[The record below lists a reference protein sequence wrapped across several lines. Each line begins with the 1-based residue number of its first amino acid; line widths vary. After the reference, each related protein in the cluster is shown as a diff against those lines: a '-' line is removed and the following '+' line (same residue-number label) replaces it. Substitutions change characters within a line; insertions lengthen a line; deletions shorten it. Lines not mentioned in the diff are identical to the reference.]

1 MTFNKMK
8 KMLAVG
14 LLTGAALAS
23 QAAIVNG
30 SFELGNGADASN
42 WIRFGNAYREMDT
55 SSVDVSRTGSH
66 SMKMFGNFSG
76 GFNVTGAFQN
86 FAIAPGQ
93 SATAKGYGMTLSG
106 DKMSGGNW
114 ALLKLIYRDAGD
126 NDLAFSESLFINAN
140 TTPDVWHELTMSL
153 GPAPAGT
160 AKGSLF
166 MLFLQPEFAGGS
178 AFFDDLEVNVVPE
191 PATMTALAIGV
202 GCMLRKRRK

>member
-30 SFELGNGADASN
+30 SFELGNGADAN
-42 WIRFGNAYREMDT
+42 DWIRFGNAYRED
-55 SSVDVSRTGSH
+55 DASRTGLH
-66 SMKMFGNFSG
+66 SMKMFGNFTG

-106 DKMSGGNW
+106 DKMSGANW

-126 NDLAFSESLFINAN
+126 NDLAFSESMFIDAN

-166 MLFLQPEFAGGS
+166 MLFLQPEVAGGS